1 MKRFL
6 KERSGSWKNNWPK
19 KPEHRWKR
27 SQKAAGWQP
36 ESCGSLK
43 QELTEAYRKVHGKKP
58 IFVSIPAT
66 LECGEIKE
74 RLKIKEAVSVGP
86 IMKDYHTPKERLQI
100 ESAAGLYRVLKEM
113 LALA

>member
-6 KERSGSWKNNWPK
+6 KERFGSWKNNWPK
-19 KPEHRWKR
+19 KPEHHWKR
-27 SQKAAGWQP
+27 SKKRPDGG
-36 ESCGSLK
+36 ESLK

-58 IFVSIPAT
+58 TFVSIPAT

>member
-6 KERSGSWKNNWPK
+6 KERFGSWKNNWPK
-19 KPEHRWKR
+19 KPEHRW
-27 SQKAAGWQP
+27 
-36 ESCGSLK
+36 
-43 QELTEAYRKVHGKKP
+43 KP